1 MIKGHLITRV
11 SSNRDP
17 GPIGSEADTRH
28 KIELK
33 PKKDNSSKT
42 YLINNM
48 ANKLNKVTHAYNATV
63 HTSTISIP
71 ATHSLPPPRHYEGA
85 AQALLILISWKYI
98 VIKN

>member
-1 MIKGHLITRV
+1 
-11 SSNRDP
+11 
-17 GPIGSEADTRH
+17 
-28 KIELK
+28 
-33 PKKDNSSKT
+33 
-42 YLINNM
+42 M